1 MKQLRNFLAIL
12 CIGVAFSFT
21 IRDLSQSASYP
32 GGTMAMDKYF
42 VDSMRYPAAELAAGR
57 EEIIWVGFEVSEKG
71 EAQHPRMTTLFGEST
86 AFQEEVKRLIADMPL
101 WTPALDKKGN
111 PITSDYPSAIV
122 RFILPDSVGAGS
134 FPQDTMV
141 YSMTEE
147 MPVFRGG
154 EGTFQRYLQWTIR
167 YPQMEKEQGK
177 AGTVYIYFEVA
188 PSGKIENVRC
198 MKGVVGAPGLA
209 KEGIRVISTMP
220 RWQPGTM
227 AGKPVRA
234 SMTVPIKFVLR

>member
-1 MKQLRNFLAIL
+1 MKPLKHLLGIL
-12 CIGVAFSFT
+12 FIGIAFAFT
-21 IRDLSQSASYP
+21 VKDLSQKVQYP
-32 GGTMAMDKYF
+32 GGSTAMEKYF
-42 VDSMRYPAAELAAGR
+42 ADSVRYPVAELAAGK
-57 EEIIWVGFEVSEKG
+57 EEIIWVEFEVSEKG
-71 EAQHPRMTTLFGEST
+71 EAQNPRMTTLFGGST

-101 WTPALDKKGN
+101 WTPALDKNGN
-111 PITSDYPSAIV
+111 TITSDYSSAIV
-122 RFILPDSVGAGS
+122 RFILPDSVGTGP

-147 MPVFRGG
+147 MPMFRGR
-154 EGTFQRYLQWTIR
+154 EGTFQKYLQWTIR

-177 AGTVYIYFEVA
+177 DGTVYIYFEVT

-198 MKGVVGAPGLA
+198 IKGVVGAPGLA

-234 SMTVPIKFVLR
+234 SMIVPIKFVLQ